1 MMKIAKCVGAASG
14 ALFLVLVLCGALS
27 PAAVTARPD
36 SREWFTIQAAS
47 FSEKRNALGAHE
59 ALQRRLGPEANVRV
73 EHIPPYYTLR
83 VGFSETREPVLELL
97 PQVKAVHP
105 AAIILRAYI
114 DPERIVSAE
123 NSAAQVLAAAGD
135 TMLDVKPAAGK
146 AVGVT
151 ETPTTL
157 PETAPEVAAAPAAA
171 ESRPPEKAFSAG
183 QGAAVDKVRAHPPAP
198 SGQAVVPQREI
209 GVTAVALVGVFPAKE
224 DRMVDIFAAPAIV
237 SPRGRQFSGVGQRG
251 RILVTAVRRAPLSGA
266 VAVGPLDQGV
276 AIAAEP
282 SPLPES
288 LPESPSDAVL
298 GSDAGSAT
306 EVQALASYL
315 EHLKSAGTEE
325 IAGLAGLGI
334 CFALLVL
341 TPVWFVAK
349 GRRPREQSKD
359 KPAGPMAKQTA
370 KLAPSGVRKEKPGKA
385 RPITLEDLLCRPC
398 ADEAEQTAAG
408 DAAMA
413 AGTETVAPALE
424 PATDTGQYGT
434 FVFEIEGPRAGEPQ
448 QDSGSAASVPDKVSK
463 ESNQSSEPIPL
474 GPAPEH
480 ALHRSPYARQTGME
494 RRIANG
500 EVAMPVLAATGEAF
514 MKRAFAEFE
523 VMVRNILNRSADQ
536 DLTSIYVTSCSSGE
550 GKTRV
555 SMALAHCLAGEGYRV
570 LLVDANSVAPVLHD
584 MYNTSFSP
592 GLLEALNGGACQVRD
607 LVRPSRHENLH
618 IMTLGS
624 KPLSGSGNNGDNG
637 DNGDNGGAGGNGA
650 GSQGFPLNILLG
662 ALAEDFEF
670 VILDGQSLS
679 EPFSM
684 FVASTCDGTIV
695 VAPWEKPKW
704 HTIKKSAQEIVLF
717 GGSVIGLVQNKRPVY
732 LPGFIFRKPLQEQ
745 CVEVSVETSR
755 MGVAVPPMGM
765 SAPLSPLSEM
775 EGGHKAL
782 HQ

>member
-1 MMKIAKCVGAASG
+1 MKTAKCAGAISG
-14 ALFLVLVLCGALS
+14 ALFLALFLCGALS

-36 SREWFTIQAAS
+36 AREWFTIQAAS
-47 FSEKRNALGAHE
+47 FSEKRNALGAYE

-73 EHIPPYYTLR
+73 EHLPPYYTLR
-83 VGFSETREPVLELL
+83 VGFSETREPILELL

-105 AAIILRAYI
+105 AAIILQAYI
-114 DPERIVSAE
+114 DPERIVSADDPAPE
-123 NSAAQVLAAAGD
+123 VLAATGD
-135 TMLDVKPAAGK
+135 TMLDVKPAVGEA
-146 AVGVT
+146 AGVT
-151 ETPTTL
+151 TPPSNL
-157 PETAPEVAAAPAAA
+157 PETTPAVVSEALSSVASK
-171 ESRPPEKAFSAG
+171 SRSTEKAFPTV
-183 QGAAVDKVRAHPPAP
+183 QDEAVDKVRAGAPAHRRQP
-198 SGQAVVPQREI
+198 AATPRENRVP
-209 GVTAVALVGVFPAKE
+209 AAALVGVFPAKE
-224 DRMVDIFAAPAIV
+224 DRIVDIFAAPSIV

-251 RILVTAVRRAPLSGA
+251 RIRVTAVRQAPLPEA
-266 VAVGPLDQGV
+266 VAVEPVEQGV
-276 AIAAEP
+276 AIAAESAP
-282 SPLPES
+282 VPEALPES
-288 LPESPSDAVL
+288 SSDAAL
-298 GSDAGSAT
+298 ESGAGSAPGAQ
-306 EVQALASYL
+306 VLARSL
-315 EHLKSAGTEE
+315 EYLKSAGTEE
-325 IAGLAGLGI
+325 VAGLAGLGAGI
-334 CFALLVL
+334 ALLFL
-341 TPVWFVAK
+341 TPLWFVAK
-349 GRRPREQSKD
+349 GRRSREQSRD
-359 KPAGPMAKQTA
+359 KPAGPRAKKTS
-370 KLAPSGVRKEKPGKA
+370 KKAPNESRRKKSGKA
-385 RPITLEDLLCRPC
+385 RPITLEDLLCRPS

-408 DAAMA
+408 DAATA
-413 AGTETVAPALE
+413 AGTETSAPTPE
-424 PATDTGQYGT
+424 PATDTGQYDT
-434 FVFEIEGPRAGEPQ
+434 FVFENEGTRAGEVRQ
-448 QDSGSAASVPDKVSK
+448 GEGSVESMPEKISK
-463 ESNQSSEPIPL
+463 EDDRSSEPIPL

-480 ALHRSPYARQTGME
+480 ERHRAPYVRQTDME
-494 RRIANG
+494 RRIARG

-514 MKRAFAEFE
+514 MKRASAEFE

-592 GLLEALNGGACQVRD
+592 GLLEALNGGACEVRD

-624 KPLSGSGNNGDNG
+624 KPLSSHGNNGG
-637 DNGDNGGAGGNGA
+637 DGGNGA

-717 GGSVIGLVQNKRPVY
+717 GGSVVGLVQNKRPVY
-732 LPGFIFRKPLQEQ
+732 LPGFIFRKSLQEQ
-745 CVEVSVETSR
+745 CVEVAVETSR
-755 MGVAVPPMGM
+755 MGGAMPSMGM
-765 SAPLSPLSEM
+765 SAPLSPPSPLSEV
-775 EGGHKAL
+775 ESEHKAL